1 MKNTLMTAVLRFK
14 FIHELLNTKGKDT
27 VCVYRNRETHDV
39 PNQKDKEYLFEIW
52 CYLTNNGKWMEYFSY
67 EHNYSNEI
75 VLKDEMH
82 HLEMRVTRES
92 RALRGLSVIINK
104 VNKKTRFPSIEMYV
118 EPKHFNK
125 DKINF
130 KKSYLNLFY

>member
-1 MKNTLMTAVLRFK
+1 MNSTLMTAVLRFK

-27 VCVYRNRETHDV
+27 VCVYRNTKTHDV

-52 CYLTNNGKWMEYFSY
+52 CTLTNNGKWSEYFSY
-67 EHNYSNEI
+67 EHNYSKEI

-82 HLEMRVTRES
+82 HLELRVTRES
-92 RALRGLSVIINK
+92 RALRGLFIIINK
-104 VNKKTRFPSIEMYV
+104 VNRKTHYPSIEMYV
-118 EPKHFNK
+118 EPKLFKK

>member
-1 MKNTLMTAVLRFK
+1 MENTLMTAVLNFR
-14 FIHELLNTKGKDT
+14 FIHELLKIQERDT
-27 VCVYRNRETHDV
+27 VCVYRNAKILGI
-39 PNQKDKEYLFEIW
+39 PNEKDKEYLFEVW
-52 CYLTNNGKWMEYFSY
+52 CTLTNNGKWFEYFSC
-67 EHNYSNEI
+67 EHDYFKEI

-92 RALRGLSVIINK
+92 RALRGLSVTIKK
-104 VNKKTRFPSIEMYV
+104 VHKNIHYPSIEMYV
-118 EPKHFNK
+118 EPKRFNK

>member
-1 MKNTLMTAVLRFK
+1 MNNTLMTAVLRFK

-27 VCVYRNRETHDV
+27 VCVYRNAKIHSI
-39 PNQKDKEYLFEIW
+39 PNEKDKEYLFEIW
-52 CYLTNNGKWMEYFSY
+52 CTLTNNGKWFEYFSY
-67 EHNYSNEI
+67 GHDYSKEI

-82 HLEMRVTRES
+82 HLELRVTREA
-92 RALRGLSVIINK
+92 RALRGLSIIINK
-104 VNKKTRFPSIEMYV
+104 VNKKIHYPSIEMYV
-118 EPKHFNK
+118 EPKLFNK

>member
-1 MKNTLMTAVLRFK
+1 MNNTLMTAVLRFR

-27 VCVYRNRETHDV
+27 VCVYRNAKTHGE
-39 PNQKDKEYLFEIW
+39 PNEKDKEYLFQIW
-52 CYLTNNGKWMEYFSY
+52 CTLTNNGKWFEYFSY
-67 EHNYSNEI
+67 GHDYSKEI
-75 VLKDEMH
+75 VLKDELH
-82 HLEMRVTRES
+82 HLVMRVTRES
-92 RALRGLSVIINK
+92 RALRGLSIIINK

-118 EPKHFNK
+118 EPYRLRK

>member
-1 MKNTLMTAVLRFK
+1 MKNTLMTAVLSFR
-14 FIHELLNTKGKDT
+14 FIHELLKIQERDT
-27 VCVYRNRETHDV
+27 VCVYRNAKILGI
-39 PNQKDKEYLFEIW
+39 PNAKDREYLFEIW
-52 CYLTNNGKWMEYFSY
+52 CTLTNNSKWFEYFSY
-67 EHNYSNEI
+67 EHDYFKEI

-92 RALRGLSVIINK
+92 RALRGLSIIITK
-104 VNKKTRFPSIEMYV
+104 VNKKIHYPSIEVYV
-118 EPKHFNK
+118 EPKLLSK

>member
-1 MKNTLMTAVLRFK
+1 MKNTLMTAVLNFR
-14 FIHELLNTKGKDT
+14 FIHELLKIQERDT
-27 VCVYRNRETHDV
+27 VCVYRNAKILGI
-39 PNQKDKEYLFEIW
+39 PNEKDKEYLFEVW
-52 CYLTNNGKWMEYFSY
+52 CTLTNNGKWFEYFSCAHDY
-67 EHNYSNEI
+67 FKEI

-92 RALRGLSVIINK
+92 RALRGLSIIINK
-104 VNKKTRFPSIEMYV
+104 VNKKTHYPSIEMYV
-118 EPKHFNK
+118 EPKLFNK

>member
-1 MKNTLMTAVLRFK
+1 MKNTLMTAVLSFR
-14 FIHELLNTKGKDT
+14 FIHELLKTKGKDT
-27 VCVYRNRETHDV
+27 VCVYRNAKTHAV
-39 PNQKDKEYLFEIW
+39 PNQKDKEYLFEVW
-52 CYLTNNGKWMEYFSY
+52 CTLTNNSKWFEYFSY
-67 EHNYSNEI
+67 EHNYFKEI

-92 RALRGLSVIINK
+92 RALRGLSIIINK
-104 VNKKTRFPSIEMYV
+104 GNKKIHYPSIEMYV
-118 EPKHFNK
+118 EPHLLRK